1 MYSFIISLTCT
12 TFLILDYILA
22 GIWMI
27 SEILL
32 YKKISKDDKDALTS
46 NTRYP
51 LVFTIIILL
60 SIIVTI
66 AIKGNLGYDEKLAAY
81 LTLTAA
87 ALGSSIVFN
96 ARDL

>member
-1 MYSFIISLTCT
+1 MYDFVISLICT
-12 TFLILDYILA
+12 TLLILDYILA
-22 GIWMI
+22 GIWML

-32 YKKISKDDKDALTS
+32 YKRISKDNKDALTNNS
-46 NTRYP
+46 RYP
-51 LVFTIIILL
+51 LVLTIIVLL

-66 AIKGNLGYDEKLAAY
+66 AVKGNLVYDEKLAMY
-81 LTLTAA
+81 LSLTAG